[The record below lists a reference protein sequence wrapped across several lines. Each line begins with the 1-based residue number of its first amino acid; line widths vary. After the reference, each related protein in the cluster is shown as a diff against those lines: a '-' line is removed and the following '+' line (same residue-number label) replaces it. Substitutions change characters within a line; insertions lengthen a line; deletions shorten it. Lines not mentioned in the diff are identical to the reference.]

1 MKVLLITN
9 KVNTYAL
16 GFQNIINPLI
26 QLGHE
31 VVWAADFSRFN
42 GDKNI
47 IPCKIIQISINSNP
61 INKGNIDAYK
71 TLKKV
76 IIEEKI
82 EAIQCN
88 TPIGGLLGRLVGKRM
103 KVPIIIYAAHGFL
116 FFKGAPLINQTLYKW
131 EELFLAHYTDVLITI
146 TQEDYNA
153 AQKFHLRN
161 GGKLYLIHGAGI
173 EVGKSVT
180 VDKTKKREEL
190 GIPEDAFVLVSGGFL
205 NKNKNNHVII
215 RALGKIKDDKVYYVV
230 CGDGEELDTLKIL
243 AKKNGVENRVLFLGF
258 RTDFAEIMAVCDV
271 FVMPSFREG
280 VPRSLLEAMDL
291 GLPCIGSRTRGIKEL
306 IGENEGGYLC
316 NPRNPDDFVAA
327 IMKLKNQPKVV
338 KSMINRNKREVY
350 KYSKEVVCKETTV
363 IYKEVLR

>member
-131 EELFLAHYTDVLITI
+131 EELFLAHYNL
-146 TQEDYNA
+146 
-153 AQKFHLRN
+153 QK
-161 GGKLYLIHGAGI
+161 
-173 EVGKSVT
+173 E
-180 VDKTKKREEL
+180 
-190 GIPEDAFVLVSGGFL
+190 
-205 NKNKNNHVII
+205 
-215 RALGKIKDDKVYYVV
+215 
-230 CGDGEELDTLKIL
+230 
-243 AKKNGVENRVLFLGF
+243 
-258 RTDFAEIMAVCDV
+258 
-271 FVMPSFREG
+271 
-280 VPRSLLEAMDL
+280 
-291 GLPCIGSRTRGIKEL
+291 
-306 IGENEGGYLC
+306 
-316 NPRNPDDFVAA
+316 
-327 IMKLKNQPKVV
+327 
-338 KSMINRNKREVY
+338 
-350 KYSKEVVCKETTV
+350 
-363 IYKEVLR
+363 